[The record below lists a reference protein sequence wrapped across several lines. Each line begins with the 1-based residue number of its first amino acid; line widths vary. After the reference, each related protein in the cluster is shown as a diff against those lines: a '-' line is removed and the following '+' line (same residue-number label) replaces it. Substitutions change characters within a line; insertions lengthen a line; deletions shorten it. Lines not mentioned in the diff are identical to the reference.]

1 MGILGRLASILE
13 WKDRDGEQSGAVGSQ
28 AVVALN
34 DRVSQRTS
42 SLASELGVLKRLE
55 ARAEETVSEFS
66 KVSREI
72 EAFVF
77 IWEDISARRLI
88 PKRALLEQRAD
99 YFRKQV
105 ATHRRVV
112 ALLQEDL
119 SFAQQA
125 LQRGQQLAAELFE
138 LGTGDP
144 DERLAR
150 IAELQNLGAQVAA
163 RYVETEQRVAA
174 ELASAPRS
182 AEGVPYVDPDREVL
196 RLRAE
201 LERQGMAIHP
211 PLLSATALSFSKQ
224 AKGKANGRVNGHA
237 NGAAEPIATNGF
249 VIETSGPHGAPGA
262 DPPVEP

>member
-13 WKDRDGEQSGAVGSQ
+13 WKDRDGDQSGAVGSQ

-55 ARAEETVSEFS
+55 TRAEETVAELAQ
-66 KVSREI
+66 VSREI

-77 IWEDISARRLI
+77 IWEDASARRLI
-88 PKRALLEQRAD
+88 PKRALLEQRTD

-105 ATHRRVV
+105 ASHRRVV

-125 LQRGQQLAAELFE
+125 LVRGQQLAGELFE
-138 LGTGDP
+138 LGSGDP
-144 DERLAR
+144 IERLAR
-150 IAELQNLGAQVAA
+150 ISELQALGGQVAT
-163 RYVETEQRVAA
+163 RYVDTEQQVAA
-174 ELASAPRS
+174 ELAAAPRA
-182 AEGVPYVDPDREVL
+182 AESVPYIDPEREVL

-201 LERQGMAIHP
+201 LERQGLAMQP
-211 PLLSATALSFSKQ
+211 SLLTATALNFAKQ
-224 AKGKANGRVNGHA
+224 TNGHARGHA
-237 NGAAEPIATNGF
+237 NGAANRSTQAPRANGSAP
-249 VIETSGPHGAPGA
+249 EAPAPGNTASA
-262 DPPVEP
+262 DPPQES